1 MKYSAKAFKGV
12 STVQGCSFLGLNVH
26 FLSCLFTSVP
36 FKNCELRNY
45 ISSRKVQWGTYTQHG
60 FKRNSVK
67 ILALAVPLNFRFFK
81 YSCSLTTRNK
91 ILVPYKILKN
101 VSKRIKFKKNLHKF
115 SYFVS

>member
-45 ISSRKVQWGTYTQHG
+45 ISSRKVQWGTSKNTG
-60 FKRNSVK
+60 APGMETPK
-67 ILALAVPLNFRFFK
+67 RFF
-81 YSCSLTTRNK
+81 L
-91 ILVPYKILKN
+91 I
-101 VSKRIKFKKNLHKF
+101 
-115 SYFVS
+115 